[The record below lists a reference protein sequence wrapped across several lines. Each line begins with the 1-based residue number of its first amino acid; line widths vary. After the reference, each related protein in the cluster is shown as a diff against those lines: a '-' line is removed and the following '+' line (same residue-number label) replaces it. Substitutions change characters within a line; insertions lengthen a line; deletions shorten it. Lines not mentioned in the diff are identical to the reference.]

1 MNDATI
7 TAIFATLAAGIVC
20 QAQEKAEAEVP
31 SDKEAGHHAPVTTG
45 HPCKPQITNM
55 RLTSERL
62 GRSPWI
68 SPAMEHL
75 VLPLSR
81 RLQTGIAYG
90 DKRRA

>member
-7 TAIFATLAAGIVC
+7 AAIFSALAAGIVC

-31 SDKEAGHHAPVTTG
+31 SDKEAGRHAPVTTG

-55 RLTSERL
+55 NTGPARPYPALVSALTMH
-62 GRSPWI
+62 G
-68 SPAMEHL
+68 

-81 RLQTGIAYG
+81 RLQT
-90 DKRRA
+90 